1 MNIKFL
7 TLPITALAAL
17 LASTPRIAQ
26 ANQPIPTVHP
36 GRLTIAYRTDDKPIS
51 FIANGK
57 PSGFLVAFEQA
68 IGQQLGLKVEF
79 VSTDF
84 ASMLPSV
91 KNHVYDSAAFP
102 VLVTPPRRKIVDF
115 TTPIGYAEARLVS
128 RKDAPI
134 PKIDGAAKKTI
145 AVTQGS
151 ALIPLLQR
159 IAPGVKVKQFPNIA
173 ASTNALLAH
182 QVDGLFTGLATADHL
197 VAQHHGLSES
207 QIVNS
212 GEAAF
217 PVAKSNPKLRAAL
230 NTAIATLMK
239 NGTYT
244 TLFEKWNPS
253 NVTIPNALYARY
265 PGMPHEHGTQK

>member
-1 MNIKFL
+1 MTIKKLLLSMAAL
-7 TLPITALAAL
+7 TAL
-17 LASTPRIAQ
+17 LASGPQAAHARAAIA
-26 ANQPIPTVHP
+26 TVHP
-36 GRLTIAYRTDDKPIS
+36 GRLTVAYRTDDRPIS
-51 FIANGK
+51 FIAQGK

-68 IGQQLGLKVEF
+68 IGKQLGLPVEF
-79 VSTDF
+79 VATDF

-115 TTPIGYAEARLVS
+115 TSPIGYAQARLVS
-128 RKDAPI
+128 RRTAPI
-134 PKIDGAAKKTI
+134 SKINGAEHKII

-159 IAPGVKVKQFPNIA
+159 IAPGVRVKQFPNIA
-173 ASTNALLAH
+173 ASTNALLAG

-197 VAQHHGLSES
+197 VAQHHGLAGS

-212 GEAAF
+212 GEVAF
-217 PVAKSNPKLRAAL
+217 PVAKSNPRLRAAL
-230 NTAIATLMK
+230 NAAISQLMT

-244 TLFEKWNPS
+244 RLFQTWNPA
-253 NVTIPNALYARY
+253 NVRIPAALYARY
-265 PGMPHEHGTQK
+265 PGMPHERPAGH

>member
-1 MNIKFL
+1 MKIKTFL
-7 TLPITALAAL
+7 LPIAALTAL
-17 LASTPRIAQ
+17 LARTPLDAQ
-26 ANQPIPTVHP
+26 ASQPIPTVHP

-51 FIANGK
+51 FIAHGK

-68 IGQQLGLKVEF
+68 IGKQLGLPVEF
-79 VSTDF
+79 VATDF

-115 TTPIGYAEARLVS
+115 TTPIGYAQARLVS
-128 RKDAPI
+128 RRTAPI
-134 PKIDGAAKKTI
+134 IKIDGAEQKTI

-173 ASTNALLAH
+173 ASTNALLAG

-197 VAQHHGLSES
+197 VSQHHGLAGS

-230 NTAIATLMK
+230 NAAIARLMT

-244 TLFEKWNPS
+244 TLFQKWNPA
-253 NVTIPNALYARY
+253 NVRIPSALYARY
-265 PGMPHEHGTQK
+265 PGMKHERPAHH

>member
-1 MNIKFL
+1 MNIKLL

-68 IGQQLGLKVEF
+68 IGKQLGLKVKF

-102 VLVTPPRRKIVDF
+102 VLVTPPRRNIVDF

-128 RKDAPI
+128 RKQAPI

-197 VAQHHGLSES
+197 VAQHRGLSES

-230 NTAIATLMK
+230 NMAIAILMK

-265 PGMPHEHGTQK
+265 PGMPHEQSAPK

>member
-1 MNIKFL
+1 MNIKLL

-68 IGQQLGLKVEF
+68 IGKQLGLKVEF

-102 VLVTPPRRKIVDF
+102 VLVTPPRRNIVDF

-128 RKDAPI
+128 RKQAPI

-197 VAQHHGLSES
+197 VAQHRGLSES

-230 NTAIATLMK
+230 NMAIAILMK

-265 PGMPHEHGTQK
+265 PGMPHEQSAPK

>member
-1 MNIKFL
+1 MNINSV
-7 TLPITALAAL
+7 TLPIITFTAL
-17 LASTPRIAQ
+17 LASTPLFAQ
-26 ANQPIPTVHP
+26 ARPAIPTVHP
-36 GRLTIAYRTDDKPIS
+36 NRLTVAYRTDDKPIS
-51 FIANGK
+51 FIADGK
-57 PSGFLVAFEQA
+57 PNGFLVAFEQA
-68 IGQQLGLKVEF
+68 IGKQIGLKIEF

-102 VLVTPPRRKIVDF
+102 VLVTPARRKIVDF
-115 TTPIGYAEARLVS
+115 TTPIAYAEARLVS
-128 RKDAPI
+128 RTDAPI
-134 PKIDGAAKKTI
+134 SRIDGAAKKTI
-145 AVTQGS
+145 AITQGS
-151 ALIPLLQR
+151 ALIPLLRR

-173 ASTNALLAH
+173 ASTNALLAD

-197 VAQHHGLSES
+197 VAQHNGLSES

-230 NTAIATLMK
+230 NTAIAHLMK

-244 TLFEKWNPS
+244 RLFQRWNPS
-253 NVTIPNALYARY
+253 NVAIPDALYARY
-265 PGMPHEHGTQK
+265 PGMPHEQPAKQ